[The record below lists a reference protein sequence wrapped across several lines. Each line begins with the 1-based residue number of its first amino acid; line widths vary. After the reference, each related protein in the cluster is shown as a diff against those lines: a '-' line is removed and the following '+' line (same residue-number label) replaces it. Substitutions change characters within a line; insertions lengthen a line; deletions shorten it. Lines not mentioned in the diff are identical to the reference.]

1 MSQQNL
7 SIGTVQAWFEAFT
20 DDTNAFRDTL
30 HPDIEWFPFEDNHS
44 PSFGTDAA
52 MRIRQH
58 WLDSWQEQV
67 VDLQGI
73 AVRGDNVVVT
83 AHITARGK
91 GSGVEVDT
99 RLHFHFGLRDGRI
112 VHIYEH
118 LDRAEALEAAGLS
131 EQDAPADS

>member
-1 MSQQNL
+1 MSQENVSL
-7 SIGTVQAWFEAFT
+7 GTVGAWFGAFA
-20 DDTNAFRDTL
+20 DDADAFRDTL
-30 HPDIEWFPFEDNHS
+30 HPDVEWFPFEDNHS

-58 WLDSWQEQV
+58 WLDSWQEQD
-67 VDLQGI
+67 VDLRDI
-73 AVRGDNVVVT
+73 AAGDDNVVVT

-99 RLHFHFGLRDGRI
+99 RLHFHFRLRDGRI

-118 LDRAEALEAAGLS
+118 LDRAEALAAAGLS
-131 EQDAPADS
+131 E